1 MRSVAGQIAVRL
13 GSVLLAA
20 LFVGLF
26 TDRLTLALLA
36 AVALYL
42 LTQLRNLYLLDRW
55 LRRRSGED
63 PPDMGGPWGEVIAI
77 VHRIYR
83 RKQFHRQRALRLL
96 KEIRRFTSAMPDGA
110 VLLGPNREI
119 LWFNRTAA
127 NLLKLRRKLDVGMR
141 IENLVRH
148 PEFIGYLEAEDRS
161 APATIRDAV
170 TAGQSLSFHLIARS
184 RDDQEILLIRDVSR
198 EARVEAMR
206 RDFVANA
213 SHELRSP
220 LTVLAGYLDTL
231 DAEQQLDASWSE
243 PVKEMRRQSQR
254 MHSVINDLLELSRLE
269 ASESKPT
276 AEMVDVAGILS
287 VLRKEALSLEN
298 RPQTI
303 AVQLDS
309 DAYLKGSEAELHS
322 VFSNLLSNAIK
333 YTPREGRI
341 DIRWWVDE
349 AGGHVSMQDTGFG
362 IAPEHIPRLTE
373 RFYRVDAGRS
383 REMGGSGLGLAI
395 VKHVLQRHKATLA
408 VDSVEGKGS
417 TFTCHFPPAQVLTR
431 ALVRESEILR

>member
-1 MRSVAGQIAVRL
+1 M
-13 GSVLLAA
+13 
-20 LFVGLF
+20 
-26 TDRLTLALLA
+26 
-36 AVALYL
+36 
-42 LTQLRNLYLLDRW
+42 
-55 LRRRSGED
+55 
-63 PPDMGGPWGEVIAI
+63 
-77 VHRIYR
+77 
-83 RKQFHRQRALRLL
+83 
-96 KEIRRFTSAMPDGA
+96 
-110 VLLGPNREI
+110 
-119 LWFNRTAA
+119 
-127 NLLKLRRKLDVGMR
+127 
-141 IENLVRH
+141 
-148 PEFIGYLEAEDRS
+148 
-161 APATIRDAV
+161 
-170 TAGQSLSFHLIARS
+170 
-184 RDDQEILLIRDVSR
+184 
-198 EARVEAMR
+198 
-206 RDFVANA
+206 
-213 SHELRSP
+213 
-220 LTVLAGYLDTL
+220 
-231 DAEQQLDASWSE
+231 
-243 PVKEMRRQSQR
+243 
-254 MHSVINDLLELSRLE
+254 
-269 ASESKPT
+269 
-276 AEMVDVAGILS
+276 S